1 MIANN
6 SHKNNNLQFFVII
19 FTIASAIF
27 GFMIGL
33 TYFLGLP
40 IVYFFA
46 KIFSKIFKKILLAKS
61 QTEYKIQNL
70 FENIDAHSREIHSE
84 KETIILLLADAKNN
98 NWQDNLSGKIFQNF
112 SVLNNYTEKAVNES
126 LTLKKTLENSE
137 KYEKIFNFGKHDSW
151 IKNEILTP
159 ILELLDLIE
168 KNILLLQNTKNA
180 LEKQISET
188 TDPSHRTPLELQK
201 TRLEAK
207 I

>member
-84 KETIILLLADAKNN
+84 KEKIILSLTDAKNN
-98 NWQDNLSGKIFQNF
+98 NWQDNLSGKIFENF
-112 SVLNNYTEKAVNES
+112 HTLNTHTEKAVNES

-137 KYEKIFNFGKHDSW
+137 KYEKIFNFGKYDSW

-201 TRLEAK
+201 TRLETK